1 MVNFRS
7 LHSCMGIVL
16 LVAGATVAGTVPAAG
31 QATRSASA
39 PRTPATSATTT
50 AAAAA
55 VPADYVIGA
64 EDVLGVLFWREQEM
78 SGDVAVR
85 PDGMITLPLL
95 GDIKAAGLRPDALRD
110 AIQTAAGKYLTDPNV
125 TVVVRQLNS
134 QKVFITGQVATPGAH
149 PLTGPRTVMQLIA
162 LAGGLTEYA
171 DSEHITIMRNESGR
185 TRSFKFNYKDV
196 AKGKKLEQ
204 NIALRPGDTV
214 VVP

>member
-1 MVNFRS
+1 MLNFCSVRTCTAI
-7 LHSCMGIVL
+7 LVL
-16 LVAGATVAGTVPAAG
+16 IAGSVPAAG
-31 QATRSASA
+31 QAGRPSSTT
-39 PRTPATSATTT
+39 RTPATSTTT
-50 AAAAA
+50 AAVAA

-78 SGDVAVR
+78 SGDVSVR
-85 PDGMITLPLL
+85 PDGMITLPLI
-95 GDIKAAGLRPDALRD
+95 GDIKAAGLRPDALREVV
-110 AIQTAAGKYLTDPNV
+110 QTAAGKYLTEPNV

-171 DSEHITIMRNESGR
+171 DSEHITIMRLEAGK

-196 AKGKKLEQ
+196 SKGKKLEQ

-214 VVP
+214 VIP

>member
-7 LHSCMGIVL
+7 LHSCIGIVL
-16 LVAGATVAGTVPAAG
+16 LVAGAVPAAG
-31 QATRSASA
+31 QATRTTPT
-39 PRTPATSATTT
+39 PRTPAASATTT

-95 GDIKAAGLRPDALRD
+95 GDVKAAGLRPDALRD
-110 AIQTAAGKYLTDPNV
+110 AIQTAAGKYLTEPNV

-171 DSEHITIMRNESGR
+171 DSEHITIVRTEAGR

-196 AKGKKLEQ
+196 AKGKKLDQ
-204 NIALRPGDTV
+204 NIPLRPGDTV